1 MAVDF
6 FTIGQRIQKRRKM
19 LRKTQEQM
27 AEALSVSVG
36 YVSQLERGVTKISL
50 DTLSEITEYLNCN
63 FSELLDGTV
72 VQSSS
77 YLNDELKI
85 LKNNLSPAN
94 RKILSE
100 IADILE
106 KNQPE

>member
-36 YVSQLERGVTKISL
+36 YVSQLERGVTKNSM
-50 DTLSEITEYLNCN
+50 DTLTEIKENLN
-63 FSELLDGTV
+63 S
-72 VQSSS
+72 
-77 YLNDELKI
+77 K
-85 LKNNLSPAN
+85 
-94 RKILSE
+94 
-100 IADILE
+100 
-106 KNQPE
+106 